1 MIKNAQ
7 RSYAPDAIVR
17 SRKEYYLLVIDH
29 KPEGVCT
36 SFEIAQACAKCFA
49 EKYNAKEIDGNDVY
63 IYEDESGKH
72 LISIER
78 IKRIRMPYSLDEDK

>member
-1 MIKNAQ
+1 MIENAK
-7 RSYAPDAIVR
+7 RSYSSEAIKK
-17 SRKEYYLLVIDH
+17 SRKDYYLLIVDH
-29 KPEGVCT
+29 KPEGICT

-63 IYEDESGKH
+63 IYEDSNGRH

-78 IKRIRMPYSLDEDK
+78 VKRIRMPYNSDED